1 MTKFISV
8 RALRALSARRPLS
21 TIPQSTSKAFEALLY
36 LRRSSEL
43 LTGSGL
49 EITKSRVDL
58 SICELQ
64 EALASVRQAQPHC

>member
-1 MTKFISV
+1 MEMP
-8 RALRALSARRPLS
+8 RALSARGRPS
-21 TIPQSTSKAFEALLY
+21 MVAQSANDAFEALLY

-49 EITKSRVDL
+49 ESTKGRVDL

-64 EALASVRQAQPHC
+64 EALAFARQARPHC